1 MEISKVCTKLGL
13 RFGRYKND
21 AKAVMVKEGVI
32 TPTDEQLKEALD
44 HVEEEHYAIV
54 SLYKS
59 DKHRYGILI
68 KDMEKDILQKKDPFS
83 SLTCAVYWQGGKN
96 KFNSKYNQFSEVND
110 GIAFAT
116 MTSDATKKGKGK
128 NKKVT
133 CYRCKR
139 WQLFEQVH

>member
-68 KDMEKDILQKKDPFS
+68 KDMEKDILQKKDPFPKIISDMCCVLAGRKKTSSTVSTIS
-83 SLTCAVYWQGGKN
+83 SLK
-96 KFNSKYNQFSEVND
+96 
-110 GIAFAT
+110 
-116 MTSDATKKGKGK
+116 
-128 NKKVT
+128 
-133 CYRCKR
+133 
-139 WQLFEQVH
+139 